1 MACQSRSVEAIL
13 MSVYIVTGKLGNGK
27 TLVTVGRIKEGIEA
41 GVRIATNLDLN
52 LKEMF
57 HRKANGMEVIR
68 IPDKPNIDDLNA
80 IGAGHVGKYDE
91 SKFGILVLDECGSW
105 FNSRNWQDKSR
116 KEVIEWFLHARKLR
130 WHVYLIVQD
139 IKLLD
144 SQARDALAEFTVYC
158 RRLDNIRVPLI
169 GGLVKTLTGH
179 RLTLPRVH
187 RAKVCYV
194 GDDIISDVW
203 HYRGNDLFTSYQT
216 DQLFLA
222 DYPHAPHCLL
232 TPWHVYGRNAV
243 PMSRKNIMRI
253 TKIYWR
259 RFKSPV
265 ALSTGLLLGAF
276 AGFLRFATPAPIDPV
291 TVNES
296 GSVIE
301 QTLVSESSDIPPV
314 LRSLQQMR
322 ITGTYSVNND
332 IRYQFNNIEE
342 PEGHY
347 ITDQDLSQAGITL
360 AKRSSCRV
368 DAYYADAQV
377 SIFCM

>member
-1 MACQSRSVEAIL
+1 MA
-13 MSVYIVTGKLGNGK
+13 VYIVTGKLGNGK
-27 TLVTVGRIKEGIEA
+27 TLVTVGRIKEALESGA
-41 GVRIATNLDLN
+41 RVATNLDLN

-57 HRKANGMEVIR
+57 HRNARNIEVVR
-68 IPDKPNIDDLNA
+68 IPDKPSIDDLNA
-80 IGAGHVGKYDE
+80 IGRGYVGPYDE
-91 SKFGILVLDECGSW
+91 SKFGLLVLDECGTW

-116 KEVIEWFLHARKLR
+116 KAVNDWFLHARKLR
-130 WHVYLIVQD
+130 WHVYLIIQD

-169 GGLVKTLTGH
+169 GGFVKALTGY
-179 RLTLPRVH
+179 RLTLPRIH
-187 RAKVCYV
+187 RARVCYV
-194 GDDIISDVW
+194 GDDIIADVW
-203 HYRGNDLFTSYQT
+203 HYRGNDLFSCYKT

-232 TPWHVYGRNAV
+232 TPWHTHGRHSV
-243 PMSRKNIMRI
+243 PMNWRNIMRI

-276 AGFLRFATPAPIDPV
+276 AGFLRFATPAPVDPV
-291 TVNES
+291 TINES
-296 GSVIE
+296 GSVAE
-301 QTLVSESSDIPPV
+301 QTLVSESSDIPPI

-332 IRYQFNNIEE
+332 VRYQFNNIEE